1 MPSIGGPSSSSRMPS
16 FSPGQGT
23 NLDKGREIAGA
34 EMEAAQRYT
43 APTQFMPSE
52 AAIGGTANRP
62 VGQYNESQ
70 APAPVKYHVP
80 GPEEQYMQNRQ
91 TIRQAAGT
99 STGQSVVR
107 TDPITDQEVSYLQ
120 KMKDQAEVADFD
132 VYVNSLI
139 NPRKPGELQWL
150 MSVYPEFVSR
160 RIEQV
165 HQDYE
170 FALRNQMID
179 MWGINTKDDLMFKY
193 LVDQKKVDGPRLGRH
208 TYIDDN
214 YAAGV
219 FSPWN
224 HMFNGDSKNASGKLR
239 APFSSAQ
246 DGAKPGA
253 DGWTFDNL
261 NQMQERRG
269 SNDMASKMY
278 RKTTGPETP
287 RATPGGYNRG
297 S

>member
-1 MPSIGGPSSSSRMPS
+1 MPS

-43 APTQFMPSE
+43 APTQFAPKE

-91 TIRQAAGT
+91 SIRTAANNADGT
-99 STGQSVVR
+99 AVIR

-208 TYIDDN
+208 TKIDDD
-214 YAAGV
+214 YAPGL

-224 HMFNGDSKNASGKLR
+224 HLFNGDSKKKDAKLR

-253 DGWTFDNL
+253 GGWTFDNFSAV
-261 NQMQERRG
+261 QEGRG
-269 SNDMASKMY
+269 TADMAKGMY
-278 RKTTGPETP
+278 KNGTTQAGVFAP
-287 RATPGGYNRG
+287 RSTPGGYNRG